1 MISVFRNF
9 NPINVLWLAIVL
21 VLTRVC
27 YLYTGP
33 AFVEL
38 NLIESFAR
46 LLLPL
51 NYADTIALPLNLLLA
66 GIIVLAQ
73 ALLLN
78 YIVNFY
84 NLLSKPSFLPALMYV
99 TVSGLFAP
107 FLTVSPPLICNFLVI
122 WMIFKLLSFYKNADV
137 KSTTYDLGMIVA
149 LGSIVYLPCIYLFL
163 VIWIALLIFRPFDW
177 RDWVAAIMGYVTV
190 FFFLGVFYY
199 LTDRI
204 HSFYQI
210 WVPLGSK
217 FPNSIRLLD
226 YKNYLL
232 LIPVAVILVLCF
244 FRLRANFF
252 KSYILIRKSFQ
263 LFFIMFIIAGL
274 AFYIKADFRLNHF
287 LLCAVPVSVFFAYYF
302 LHASTRWVY
311 ETLYFLLLAGI
322 IYFQFNTF

>member
-9 NPINVLWLAIVL
+9 NPINVLWLVIML
-21 VLTRVC
+21 VLTRIC

-33 AFVEL
+33 AQVEL
-38 NLIESFAR
+38 TLVESFAR
-46 LLLPL
+46 SLLPL
-51 NYADTIALPLNLLLA
+51 NYVDMISLPLNMLLA
-66 GIIVLAQ
+66 GILVLAQ
-73 ALLLN
+73 AILLN
-78 YIVNFY
+78 YVVNHY
-84 NLLSKPSFLPALMYV
+84 NLISKPSFLPALMYV
-99 TVSGLFAP
+99 TVSGLFTP

-122 WMIFKLLSFYKNADV
+122 WMVFKLLSFYKGGDV

-149 LGSIVYLPCIYLFL
+149 LGSIFYLPYIYLFL

-190 FFFLGVFYY
+190 FFFLAVFYY

-217 FPNSIRLLD
+217 FPNSIHIFN

-232 LIPVAVILVLCF
+232 LIPVAVILVLCL

-252 KSYILIRKSFQ
+252 KSFILVRKSFQ
-263 LFFIMFIIAGL
+263 MFFSIFIVAGL

-287 LLCAVPVSVFFAYYF
+287 LLCAVPISVFFAYYF
-302 LHASTRWVY
+302 LHATTRWIY
-311 ETLYFLLLAGI
+311 ESLYFLLLVGI
-322 IYFQFNTF
+322 IYFQF